1 MQRVPEPE
9 LMEAAEQASAYA
21 QADFSEPHDR
31 FVALFGQHFGHNLAT
46 TVLDL
51 GCGPGDI
58 CRRFVRTY
66 PGCCV
71 HAVDASQPMLELGRH
86 ECEKQGLQERIHFI
100 KAHLPAARLPQQRYD
115 VIISNSLL
123 HHLQRAETLWQSI
136 RRFGHTGTRVFVMD
150 LLRPDTVEQAV
161 RLVDDYAADEADIL
175 RQDFFNSLCAA
186 YRPDE
191 VAGQLREQG
200 LDELRVEVVSDRH
213 FIVFGCLTGM
223 D

>member
-9 LMEAAEQASAYA
+9 LMDGAEQASAYA

-31 FVALFGQHFGHNLAT
+31 FVELFRARFGANLTA

-58 CRRFVRTY
+58 CRRFARAY
-66 PGCCV
+66 PECHL
-71 HAVDASQPMLELGRH
+71 HAVDASRPMLELGRRDS
-86 ECEKQGLQERIHFI
+86 EALGLQDRICFI
-100 KAHLPAARLPQQRYD
+100 QAHLPAAELPQRHYD
-115 VIISNSLL
+115 VIMSNSLL
-123 HHLQRAETLWQSI
+123 HHLQQAETLWETI
-136 RRFGHTGTRVFVMD
+136 KRFGHTDTKVFVMD
-150 LLRPDTVEQAV
+150 LLRPDTVEQAA
-161 RLVDDYAADEADIL
+161 RLVDDYAMDETEIL

-191 VAGQLREQG
+191 VARQLREQG
-200 LDELRVEVVSDRH
+200 LDELEVEVVSDRH
-213 FIVFGCLTGM
+213 LIVCGCLTGM